1 MSRKKKPTKQ
11 VKAIENDGVTTLDH
25 VVTESFSEE
34 VTVEQGQRDEGYDGK
49 SQLCKS
55 LREDRSRQREYQ
67 VRRP

>member
-1 MSRKKKPTKQ
+1 M
-11 VKAIENDGVTTLDH
+11 TTLDH
-25 VVTESFSEE
+25 VVAESFSAEE

-49 SQLCKS
+49 SQLCKC